1 VQVGTVAIAGRQVD
15 EQELMQALT
24 ASVACSILAAAGPQR
39 SRVLATL
46 YKDERTASLP
56 TFPIL
61 EKVRG
66 VLYKRQRPLSLSLF
80 QPDAH
85 IWLRSP
91 PMWQVY
97 LERILRVQEVKA
109 FAQTLQVHQMAT
121 LGDGTTVLDRSVTE
135 HNLLSASKLYKNI
148 SFQELGSLLGIESSK
163 AEKTAARMIA
173 EERMH
178 GSIDQVEGIIHFD
191 NGDDDEIVQW
201 DHQIQNICVAVND
214 IMDNMVKE
222 GYAQAV

>member
-1 VQVGTVAIAGRQVD
+1 MGTVAIAGRQVD

-66 VLYKRQRPLSLSLF
+66 VLFKRVRPIALSLS
-80 QPDAH
+80 QPDSRG
-85 IWLRSP
+85 WLWSP
-91 PMWQVY
+91 LTSQVY
-97 LERILRVQEVKA
+97 LERILRVQEVKS

-148 SFQELGSLLGIESSK
+148 SFQELGSLLGIESVK
-163 AEKTAARMIA
+163 AEKIAARMIA

-178 GSIDQVEGIIHFD
+178 GSIDQVEGVIHFD
-191 NGDDDEIVQW
+191 NDEDEIVQW

-214 IMDNMVKE
+214 IMDNMVKG